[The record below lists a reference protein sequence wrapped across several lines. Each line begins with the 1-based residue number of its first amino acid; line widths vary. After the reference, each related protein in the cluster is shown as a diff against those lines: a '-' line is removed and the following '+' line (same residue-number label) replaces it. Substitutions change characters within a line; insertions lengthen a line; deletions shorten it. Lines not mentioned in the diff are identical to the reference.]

1 MPPGDAQRAWF
12 PEMINELR
20 TAWSKSMTWEELAV
34 FCERMTEKREQIRIK
49 RKIKIPSSKCFKCGK
64 ITQSIIIISIRSAL
78 FALKD
83 NSIVSEM
90 EFARLDKNGRNTGR
104 RKIWIDMAK
113 LKLKLPDNSNNRSSS
128 CYFLLCF

>member
-90 EFARLDKNGRNTGR
+90 EFARLDKEWKKY
-104 RKIWIDMAK
+104 RKTQDLDRYGKIKTKTA
-113 LKLKLPDNSNNRSSS
+113 RQQQQ
-128 CYFLLCF
+128 